1 MDIESLKTACVCHY
15 RLDDNAPTTVVLDAK
30 GFSNGTAQR
39 NTSLMH
45 AAGKVGGALAL
56 NGTSDYIDTGSTF
69 QNIFSKD
76 FSIAFWFN
84 PALPLID
91 YDMVTGLID
100 SQGRS
105 YFYLNLGATPPNHPF
120 INVFYSVNYE
130 NNSLS
135 NTVDTLISSGE
146 WHFVVVSYK
155 QVDAQKAE
163 INIYLDGEL
172 GANSQAEISLSD
184 WLCDGNFTIG
194 SYAGGHFW
202 QAVFDDFMV
211 FNQALSQ
218 DDVNY
223 LYNGGAGIDLDGPTI
238 IQIGG
243 ADKHIGGADA
253 QLGGATLQIGV

>member
-1 MDIESLKTACVCHY
+1 MNVQSLKSACVANY
-15 RLDDNAPTTVVLDAK
+15 KMNDDAATTTVIDARN
-30 GFSNGTAQR
+30 FSNGTAQR
-39 NTSLMH
+39 NTNLMH
-45 AAGKVGGALAL
+45 VAGKVGGALSL
-56 NGTSDYIDTGSTF
+56 NGISDDIDTGSTF
-69 QNIFSKD
+69 QNLFSKD

-84 PALPLID
+84 PILPPTD
-91 YDMVTGLID
+91 YDWLLGLID
-100 SQGRS
+100 SIGRS
-105 YFYLNLGATPPNHPF
+105 YFFLNLGATPPNHPF

-135 NTVDTLISSGE
+135 NTVDTSILSGE
-146 WHFVVVSYK
+146 WHYLVVSYK
-155 QVDAQKAE
+155 QVDAQTAE
-163 INIYLDGEL
+163 LSIFLDGEL
-172 GANSQAEISLSD
+172 SVTSQSKISLFD

-243 ADKHIGGADA
+243 ATNEVGGGDIQPAEIG
-253 QLGGATLQIGV
+253 T